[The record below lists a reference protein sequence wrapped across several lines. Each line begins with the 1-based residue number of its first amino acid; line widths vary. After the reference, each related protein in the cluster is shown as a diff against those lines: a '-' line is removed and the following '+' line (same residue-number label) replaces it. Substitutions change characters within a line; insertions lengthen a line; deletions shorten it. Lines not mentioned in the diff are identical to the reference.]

1 MKEQIIQWIKSFY
14 LQPVNGYNKFNKEAY
29 LDHQLF
35 WCIGMLAALLVAC
48 WIVWHISRFI
58 LIRVSYMFFD
68 RTKTKW
74 DDFLIQNKF
83 FRALANLIPLMFIE
97 HFLEIVFYNYA
108 NTLAFFVKSVEI
120 LIILSVILIVNRFLS
135 ALKDILMERERY
147 KDKPIQS
154 YIQII
159 KIVVTIVLVVIVIS
173 RLTGVE
179 PGTFLASL
187 GAASAILLL
196 IFKDTILGFV
206 GSLQLGA
213 NDMVRIG
220 DWVTMEKFGADGTV
234 EEISLA
240 TVKVRNFDRTITTI
254 PTYSMVA
261 DAFKNWRG
269 MTESDGR
276 RIKRAIKINIDTV
289 RFVDDELLTKLK
301 AINVLHDFIS
311 QRQQEIDRY
320 NVENGFVGENAI
332 NGRRQTNLGI
342 FRKYIEHYLQN
353 KVEINKEM
361 ALMVRHQEP
370 TESGIPI
377 EIYCFT
383 KTKVWIE
390 YEAIQSDIFD
400 HILSM
405 VHYFD
410 LRIFEQPSGND
421 FRSLS
426 KQ

>member
-14 LQPVNGYNKFNKEAY
+14 LQPVNGYNKFNKGAY

-108 NTLAFFVKSVEI
+108 NTLAFFVKFVEI

>member
-1 MKEQIIQWIKSFY
+1 MKEQIIQWIRSFY
-14 LQPVNGYNKFNKEAY
+14 LQPVNGYNKFNKQAY

-35 WCIGMLAALLVAC
+35 WCFGMFLALLVVC
-48 WIVWHISRFI
+48 WIVWNISRFL

-74 DDFLIQNKF
+74 DDFLIRNKF

-97 HFLEIVFYNYA
+97 NFLEIVFYHYPNI
-108 NTLAFFVKSVEI
+108 LAFFLKTVEV
-120 LIILSVILIVNRFLS
+120 LIILSIILIVNRFLS
-135 ALKDILMERERY
+135 TLKDILMERERY

-154 YIQII
+154 YVQIIQII
-159 KIVVTIVLVVIVIS
+159 ATIILCVIIIS

-254 PTYSMVA
+254 PTYSMVS

-276 RIKRAIKINIDTV
+276 RIKRAIKINIDTIK
-289 RFVDDELLTKLK
+289 FVDDELLNKLK
-301 AINVLHDFIS
+301 TINVLNEFVS
-311 QRQQEIDRY
+311 KRQLEIDQY
-320 NVENGFVGENAI
+320 NIENGFIGENAI
-332 NGRRQTNLGI
+332 NGRKQTNLGV
-342 FRKYIEHYLQN
+342 FRKYIEHYLKN
-353 KVEINKEM
+353 KVEINKNM
-361 ALMVRHQEP
+361 SLMVRHLEP
-370 TESGIPI
+370 TESGIPM
-377 EIYCFT
+377 EVYCFT
-383 KTKVWIE
+383 HTKIWNE
-390 YEAIQSDIFD
+390 YEAVQADIFD

-421 FRSLS
+421 FRSLG

>member
-14 LQPVNGYNKFNKEAY
+14 LQPVNGYNKFNKGAY

-421 FRSLS
+421 FRMLTR
-426 KQ
+426 